1 MKNMLENRRMYRT
14 WKIFLKKSRQL
25 TAQNKQ
31 VSHEQLMKLITKR
44 GKKKKNKLT
53 LVDHSDH
60 QHPQR
65 KVHLLFPQ

>member
-1 MKNMLENRRMYRT
+1 MKNMLENQRMYRT

-44 GKKKKNKLT
+44 KKQQQKKKV
-53 LVDHSDH
+53 VDHSDH
-60 QHPQR
+60 QQR